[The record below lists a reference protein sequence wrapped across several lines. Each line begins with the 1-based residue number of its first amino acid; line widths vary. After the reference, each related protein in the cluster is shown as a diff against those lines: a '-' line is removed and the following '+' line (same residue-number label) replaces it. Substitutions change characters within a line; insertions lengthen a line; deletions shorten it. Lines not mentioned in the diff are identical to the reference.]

1 MPTDVVVESS
11 MPHQKIHMA
20 VSSSDDRVVREQDG
34 VGPALGPGQLC
45 KDNSC
50 HAAGDDDADNAL
62 NGDNDDGFRT
72 FFSDLTRTVPK
83 KEIIEKK
90 NIRFVSFTE
99 GFFLGTF

>member
-1 MPTDVVVESS
+1 MS
-11 MPHQKIHMA
+11 
-20 VSSSDDRVVREQDG
+20 VSPSDDRVVREQDG

-45 KDNSC
+45 KDYSC